1 MSLNFTYFGSNNIK
15 NSHSSQSI
23 FPTEKTHRFSLDVF
37 YLDVLYLDVFYL
49 DVLYLDVFYQVRSEP
64 PAETVFLP
72 GASSR
77 SLSV

>member
-37 YLDVLYLDVFYL
+37 YLDVLYLDVFY
-49 DVLYLDVFYQVRSEP
+49 QVRSEP